1 MVVVDLIGNVGNS
14 RAGLQGTQL
23 LQNLGI
29 GFGQITAIV
38 VSIQLGGSI
47 IVAVVMIVHCMA
59 VMDRKL

>member
-1 MVVVDLIGNVGNS
+1 VDLIGNVGNS

-47 IVAVVMIVHCMA
+47 IVAVAVVMIVHCMA